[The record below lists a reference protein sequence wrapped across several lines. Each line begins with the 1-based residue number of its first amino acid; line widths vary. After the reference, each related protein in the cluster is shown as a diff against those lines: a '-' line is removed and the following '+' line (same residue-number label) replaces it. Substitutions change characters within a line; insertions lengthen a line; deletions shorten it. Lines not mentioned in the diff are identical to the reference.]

1 MKKSKQ
7 QLIADFDPNGVGI
20 ENGNFIGLPFNM
32 DTADI
37 VIYPVPWD
45 VTVSFGAGTSLGPQN
60 LLDASYQLDLY
71 LEDAPDLWKK
81 GIYFIPPSEDILQQ
95 NNKWRKKSEAYI
107 QFLESGKKLDEGNEL
122 SNNLEEINAACS
134 RLHSK
139 IQADTKALLA
149 KGKKVCLLG
158 GEHSSPLGYIRA
170 LAELHDNFGILQF
183 DAHCDLRKA
192 YEGFQYSHASIF
204 YNVLLE
210 VSQVKRL
217 TQIGIRDYCEEEAN
231 MTTNDDRIKIFS
243 DQYIKNAL
251 FEGNSYHSIIQKI
264 IDTLPKKIYIS
275 FDIDSLDPSLCPH
288 TGTPVPGGFSFN
300 EVVFIC
306 QALKKSGKEIIGFD
320 LCEVAGNG
328 NWDGNVG
335 ARILYRLMTL
345 FSEQ

>member
-1 MKKSKQ
+1 MKKNKQ
-7 QLIADFDPNGVGI
+7 QLIANFDPNGIGI
-20 ENGNFIGLPFNM
+20 ENGNFIGLPFDL

-45 VTVSFGAGTSLGPQN
+45 VTVSFGAGTSLGFQN
-60 LLDASYQLDLY
+60 VLDASYQLDLY

-81 GIYFIPPSEDILQQ
+81 GIYFIPPSADILQQ
-95 NNKWRKKSEAYI
+95 NNKWRKEAEAYI
-107 QFLESGKKLDEGNEL
+107 QFLGSGEKLDEENKL
-122 SNNLEEINAACS
+122 LKILQKINDVCANL
-134 RLHSK
+134 HDK
-139 IQADTKALLA
+139 IQVDTSALLK

-158 GEHSSPLGYIRA
+158 GEHSVPLGYIRA
-170 LAELHDNFGILQF
+170 LAELHDDFGILQF
-183 DAHCDLRKA
+183 DAHCDLRKS

-210 VSQVKRL
+210 VPQVKQL
-217 TQIGIRDYCEEEAN
+217 TQIGIRDYCEEEAH
-231 MTTNDDRIKIFS
+231 MAANDDRIDIFT

-251 FEGNSYHSIIQKI
+251 FEGNSYHSIVQKI
-264 IDTLPKKIYIS
+264 IDTLPQTVYIS

-345 FSEQ
+345 FSD